1 MLRRSSI
8 TAKRSNSTIEL
19 LRVVEIIPV
28 RVVEIVPVL
37 VVEMVPVLVVEMV
50 PAFVVEIVPAFVV
63 EMVPA
68 FAWVGA
74 ETTRTNTVEIRMGST
89 FFIVLLLGLK
99 TSGKLVGLKV
109 LLLCLL
115 RADR

>member
-8 TAKRSNSTIEL
+8 TAKRSKSTIEL

-50 PAFVVEIVPAFVV
+50 PAFVVEMVPAFVV

-68 FAWVGA
+68 FAKVG
-74 ETTRTNTVEIRMGST
+74 ETTITNIVEIRMGFT

-99 TSGKLVGLKV
+99 TSGNLVGLKV
-109 LLLCLL
+109 CLPCLL
-115 RADR
+115 QADP